1 MKITRSQL
9 RSIIRESLLQ
19 EGFLDFLK
27 PKPKKPMGAKDRS
40 WLRLSLAMDDL
51 RKAAADA
58 VVEKSSIR
66 GRARAV
72 EDESYTPQGES
83 DFAFNVSIKDSF
95 GKSEQWYAVGD
106 IKTKQIEVERK

>member
-1 MKITRSQL
+1 MKITRKQL

-27 PKPKKPMGAKDRS
+27 PKSKPIGSKDRS
-40 WLRLSLAMDDL
+40 WTRLSLAMDDL
-51 RKAAADA
+51 RKAAAEA
-58 VVEKSSIR
+58 AKEKSSLPL

-106 IKTKQIEVERK
+106 IKTKQVKVERK

>member
-1 MKITRSQL
+1 MKITRRQL

-27 PKPKKPMGAKDRS
+27 PKQKPMGGKDRG

-83 DFAFNVSIKDSF
+83 DFAFNVSIRDSF

-106 IKTKQIEVERK
+106 IKTKQVEVERK

>member
-27 PKPKKPMGAKDRS
+27 SKPKKPMKDRS

-72 EDESYTPQGES
+72 EDESYIPQGES

-106 IKTKQIEVERK
+106 IKTKQMAVNRK

>member
-1 MKITRSQL
+1 MKITRKQL
-9 RSIIRESLLQ
+9 RTIIRESLLQ

-27 PKPKKPMGAKDRS
+27 PKPKPMGGKDRS

-51 RKAAADA
+51 RKAASDA
-58 VVEKSSIR
+58 VIEKSSIR

-95 GKSEQWYAVGD
+95 GKSEQWYAVGN
-106 IKTKQIEVERK
+106 IKTKQVEVERK